1 MIHHT
6 CRMAALQPAAAE
18 KAEQDINKDI
28 KRQITKRRKKRL
40 SRSSFS
46 FFLAAVRTC
55 VLHIRVPGPSNG
67 ADPCDAATRSRLGYV
82 SRGFEI
88 EEVPR

>member
-46 FFLAAVRTC
+46 FLRCAYVCVAHSCPRTQQWGGS
-55 VLHIRVPGPSNG
+55 V
-67 ADPCDAATRSRLGYV
+67 
-82 SRGFEI
+82 
-88 EEVPR
+88 